1 MVQLIFMLVVLGV
14 VVYLINHLLPI
25 DDKFK
30 LVINCIIG
38 LVLLWYV
45 LSFFGFIGPMPFPQG
60 RYR

>member
-45 LSFFGFIGPMPFPQG
+45 LSFFGFLGPIPQG
-60 RYR
+60 HFRY